1 MDKIKKF
8 IETEKNLVKA
18 KDFDTF
24 FDKSHDTIKRSPD
37 KAFELLQTLDLQ
49 AHTVGICYILIPLFQ
64 LKDIHSK
71 INLRELI
78 MYCRSFLYEF
88 SPAELERSS
97 LYSTAFHIFVRY
109 FTYSLLHGDSDKPHW
124 KSDSPAAF
132 YLSRPLLGIKS
143 LKKAIEKLQ
152 TKDTQLTICHS
163 YFALLCVAAKAYRHA
178 LPVISKKVLS
188 GFSHGHFEFENI
200 MNYNYYRG
208 LIFTALEDYDQA
220 KHSFKLVIDTPFHAL
235 HIVQVNAFKKLV
247 LLIWLTSTPNLN
259 DNEHKS
265 VRLEVKAIVH
275 SKGLLGKHLEEAC
288 INYGKADCI
297 HNFFIFQNYDEI
309 IKDTNLGLV
318 KQVIKKLRNEVIESI
333 TLTNT
338 MLGIDEIEARLKNHR
353 EFCDVREEQE
363 K

>member
-1 MDKIKKF
+1 
-8 IETEKNLVKA
+8 
-18 KDFDTF
+18 
-24 FDKSHDTIKRSPD
+24 
-37 KAFELLQTLDLQ
+37 
-49 AHTVGICYILIPLFQ
+49 
-64 LKDIHSK
+64 
-71 INLRELI
+71 
-78 MYCRSFLYEF
+78 
-88 SPAELERSS
+88 
-97 LYSTAFHIFVRY
+97 
-109 FTYSLLHGDSDKPHW
+109 
-124 KSDSPAAF
+124 
-132 YLSRPLLGIKS
+132 
-143 LKKAIEKLQ
+143 
-152 TKDTQLTICHS
+152 LTICHS

-178 LPVISKKVLS
+178 LPVVSKKVLS
-188 GFSHGHFEFENI
+188 GFNNGHFEFENI

-265 VRLEVKAIVH
+265 VRLEVKAVVLG
-275 SKGLLGKHLEEAC
+275 KGLLGKHLEEAC
-288 INYGKADCI
+288 INYGKADSI
-297 HNFFIFQNYDEI
+297 HNFFIFKNYDEI

-353 EFCDVREEQE
+353 EFCDLREEQE